1 MRMLQMPTDQDF
13 EDAYS
18 QLTEIRGDE
27 LWLDQSFPGMFAAWQ
42 AAGRPP
48 NMTGFISAC
57 LRLSSLGT
65 MTFV

>member
-1 MRMLQMPTDQDF
+1 MRIFRMPTDQDF

-18 QLTEIRGDE
+18 QLTDASGDD
-27 LWLDQSFPGMFAAWQ
+27 LWLDPSFLGMFAAWQ
-42 AAGRPP
+42 AAGRPA

-65 MTFV
+65 VTFV